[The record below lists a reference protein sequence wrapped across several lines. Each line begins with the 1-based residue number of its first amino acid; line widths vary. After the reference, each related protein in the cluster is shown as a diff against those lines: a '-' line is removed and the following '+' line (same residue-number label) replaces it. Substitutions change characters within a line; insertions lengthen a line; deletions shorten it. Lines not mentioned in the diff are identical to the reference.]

1 MNETVIGLLRN
12 ISELIVAS
20 LVEETPT
27 SLIVKNPAFL
37 GISGENGKINV
48 NFIPVEMLS
57 LAPAVNI
64 RNLLADPTEEL
75 VYEFQKSSLIQ
86 YNLKLAKNVVENYAS
101 LTKKPEPAPPQHMT
115 SVPLSAPPMP
125 SDNIVKLF

>member
-1 MNETVIGLLRN
+1 MMNDTVIGLLRN
-12 ISELIVAS
+12 ISELIVAT

-37 GISGENGKINV
+37 GISGENNKINV

-64 RNLLADPTEEL
+64 RNLLADPTQDL
-75 VYEFQKSSLIQ
+75 LYEFRKDTLFQ
-86 YNLKLAKNVVENYAS
+86 YNLVLAKNVVENYSA
-101 LTKKPEPAPPQHMT
+101 LTRKPEPSDQHPTT
-115 SVPLSAPPMP
+115 SVPLSAPGA
-125 SDNIVKLF
+125 DNIVKLF